1 MPLLFSA
8 AVSLAI
14 VVFAYVVH
22 FLTWDGAL
30 AAFFIGVAVFD
41 AGLVPTLQLLVFF
54 FLGSLLTKWKHKH
67 KEALM
72 PYRQPSND
80 SPSAATTTTAAPK
93 QGRGHQQVL
102 ATGLIPAL
110 LCCLRHIPSSLLPSS
125 LPLLPYLVSQSSLLY
140 AAFMATNL
148 ADTLASEVGML
159 SPTPPILITAWRERV
174 HTGVDGGVSLLGTLA
189 SMAGGAL
196 IGLCTGDPTEVALMA
211 LVGMNG
217 SVVDSVLGV
226 ALQSRPER
234 VGKRSR
240 GTKDGEQSGEKVG
253 EKGEAAAEGEVT
265 LKARKMSVE
274 EWERA
279 NALVNLLSCSFC
291 CLAYLALQWAWT
303 ERQWNP
309 LPSVVLFDALLLLYL
324 LQGYVRL
331 EVLDNAALLLV
342 VAASVL
348 CYAYGVQVLAWWL
361 VVFLVWTLQPY
372 MTGPTFRHLKQK
384 RNQRRAAREL

>member
-1 MPLLFSA
+1 MPLLVSA

-22 FLTWDGAL
+22 FLTWDGSL

-54 FLGSLLTKWKHKH
+54 FLGSLLTKYQHRR

-72 PYRQPSND
+72 PYKQPLPAST
-80 SPSAATTTTAAPK
+80 SATASTASPK

-110 LCCLRHIPSSLLPSS
+110 LCCLRHVPASLLPSS
-125 LPLLPYLVSQSSLLY
+125 PPFLPYLVSQSSVLY

-234 VGKRSR
+234 VGKR
-240 GTKDGEQSGEKVG
+240 TKKGEEGEKSGGENTGEKV
-253 EKGEAAAEGEVT
+253 EVAAEHEVT
-265 LKARKMSVE
+265 LRARKMSVE
-274 EWERA
+274 EWETA
-279 NALVNLLSCSFC
+279 NSLVNLLSCSFC
-291 CLAYLALQWAWT
+291 CLAYLALQWAWA
-303 ERQWNP
+303 ERQWN
-309 LPSVVLFDALLLLYL
+309 LVPSVVLFDALLLLYL
-324 LQGYVRL
+324 LQGYVLL
-331 EVLDNAALLLV
+331 EVLDNVALLLV
-342 VAASVL
+342 VAASVV
-348 CYAYGVQVLAWWL
+348 CYAYGVQVLAWWV

-372 MTGPTFRHLKQK
+372 MAGPGYRHLKHK
-384 RNQRRAAREL
+384 RAPRRTAREL